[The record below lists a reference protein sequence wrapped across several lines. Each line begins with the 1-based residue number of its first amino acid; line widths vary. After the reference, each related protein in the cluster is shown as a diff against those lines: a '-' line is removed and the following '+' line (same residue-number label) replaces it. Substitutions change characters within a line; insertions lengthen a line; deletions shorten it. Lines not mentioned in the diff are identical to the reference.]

1 MNLKEVFDDDWS
13 DADADQPTYS
23 SSHQR
28 QQQMQRYD
36 SKGELKLILLLED
49 I

>member
-13 DADADQPTYS
+13 DTDADQPTSS

-28 QQQMQRYD
+28 QRYD
-36 SKGELKLILLLED
+36 SKGEIKLILLLED

>member
-1 MNLKEVFDDDWS
+1 MFDDDWS
-13 DADADQPTYS
+13 DADADQPTSS

-28 QQQMQRYD
+28 QQQIQRYD
-36 SKGELKLILLLED
+36 SKGEIKLIVFPED

>member
-1 MNLKEVFDDDWS
+1 MFDDDWS
-13 DADADQPTYS
+13 DGDADQPTS
-23 SSHQR
+23 SSLHQR
-28 QQQMQRYD
+28 QQQLQRYD